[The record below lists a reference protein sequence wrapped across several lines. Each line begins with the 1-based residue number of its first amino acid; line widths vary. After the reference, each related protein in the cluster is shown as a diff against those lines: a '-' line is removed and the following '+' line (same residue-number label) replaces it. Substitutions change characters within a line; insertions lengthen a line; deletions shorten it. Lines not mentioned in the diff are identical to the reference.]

1 MHYHLFG
8 VLTKFSNVEINID
21 NLLGKLLGFY

>member
-8 VLTKFSNVEINID
+8 LLTKFSNVVINID
-21 NLLGKLLGFY
+21 HLLVKFFFNQ